1 MIRWLLLAALL
12 SGCTP
17 LPQTYPV
24 PDQRNSKDGPE
35 PEPLGPFVTF
45 SDARSPDYIVGGFL
59 PGSPDSLWRWANEAF
74 TVRVRVSDRNGLRL
88 LMKFAFP
95 DESHKPLLPITV
107 KYFVNDKLLDTVVYK
122 QAGVLEYRKPVPLDW
137 LLQDADN
144 LIRVEIS
151 PVYVAKADGVKLSM
165 IVSDIG
171 LEANK

>member
-1 MIRWLLLAALL
+1 MSRWLLLAVLL

-17 LPQTYPV
+17 LPQSYAV
-24 PDQRNSKDGPE
+24 PEQRNSKDGPE

-45 SDARSPDYIVGGFL
+45 SDARSADYIVGGLL
-59 PGSPDSLWRWANEAF
+59 PAAPDSLWRWANEVF
-74 TVRVRVSDRNGLRL
+74 TMRVRVSERSGLRL
-88 LMKFAFP
+88 RMTFAFP

-107 KYFVNDKLLDTVVYK
+107 KYFINDKLLDTVAYK
-122 QAGVLEYRKPVPLDW
+122 QAGVLEFRKAVPQEW

-151 PVYVAKADGVKLSM
+151 PVYVAKADGMKLSM
-165 IVSDIG
+165 IVSEIG